1 MAIQIPYNG
10 DTFNFSVNHDD
21 LIPEVQMDV
30 FEYGEDYEVYAICK
44 KKTIKVPFID
54 DYVDVKYVED
64 YQLDVE
70 DLVDLQEDEYAVK
83 TTLWLLLQKLKQ
95 EDSLF

>member
-30 FEYGEDYEVYAICK
+30 FEYGEDYEVYAICR
-44 KKTIKVPFID
+44 KKTIKVPF
-54 DYVDVKYVED
+54 VDNSVSSEYIIFRNISKY
-64 YQLDVE
+64 
-70 DLVDLQEDEYAVK
+70 
-83 TTLWLLLQKLKQ
+83 
-95 EDSLF
+95 F